1 MWIPLIKSSLSLS
14 LSLSYTPSPFGN
26 PRSSFISLF
35 PFWESEP
42 CLGIA
47 GRRHGVSEDRR
58 ITVVV
63 VVVVMDMGRDESKQ
77 KENPCFHDF
86 LGMSVHCAEKTP
98 SPDLLSRGG
107 HSGAADDAYAASVV
121 VSAARHRGLMSP
133 TCDLGSGS
141 FWLLLCFCFFWE
153 GTGMTCFCSS
163 YQIFVL
169 R

>member
-1 MWIPLIKSSLSLS
+1 M
-14 LSLSYTPSPFGN
+14 
-26 PRSSFISLF
+26 
-35 PFWESEP
+35 
-42 CLGIA
+42 
-47 GRRHGVSEDRR
+47 
-58 ITVVV
+58 V

-98 SPDLLSRGG
+98 PPDLLSSGG